1 MRGPLGRGWVVH
13 APVLLE
19 ELQIDDRRTAIV
31 GSGSGSGLPARCCD
45 VGAELA
51 QSGGRGR

>member
-1 MRGPLGRGWVVH
+1 MRGPCGAGWVVH